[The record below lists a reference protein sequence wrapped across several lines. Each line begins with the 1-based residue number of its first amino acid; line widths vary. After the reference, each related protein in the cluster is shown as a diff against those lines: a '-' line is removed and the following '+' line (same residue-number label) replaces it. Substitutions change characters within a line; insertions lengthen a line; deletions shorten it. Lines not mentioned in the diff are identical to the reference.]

1 MMAPAGGAGL
11 ASRQG
16 MEPSL
21 VPQMTSARLDHFASA
36 WRDCDLEALR
46 GYLAPDAVYSPL
58 SGELVRGRDA
68 VIRRFAEV
76 LADDEDCEV
85 KYAPAEVSGS
95 IGTCRWHIT
104 GRTAEGAAFQ
114 IEGIDVY
121 EFAGDL
127 IRSKDVYQKA

>member
-1 MMAPAGGAGL
+1 MVAAPAGAGL

-21 VPQMTSARLDHFASA
+21 VPQMTAARLDFFARA
-36 WRDCDLEALR
+36 WLDCDLEALR
-46 GYLAPDAVYSPL
+46 GYLARDAVYSPL

-68 VIRRFAEV
+68 VVRRFAEV
-76 LADDEDCEV
+76 LADDEGAEV
-85 KYAPAEVSGS
+85 KFAPAEVSGS
-95 IGTCRWHIT
+95 IGTCRWRIT

-114 IEGIDVY
+114 VEGIDVY
-121 EFAGDL
+121 EFTGDL